1 MGAQGT
7 EPIEYSWRFNSEVID
22 GATGSELKVENAS
35 KANEGSYQVVMKNP
49 AGSAVSEEIKLT
61 VVQPVTILDQP
72 EEATKL
78 LGQALTLS
86 VVASGSEPLVY
97 QWHKDGEAIEGAK
110 AKKLVFEAL
119 ATTDAAAYTV
129 SISNEAGAVESESA
143 GITVHVPIT
152 ITEQPVEAR
161 VIEGETASFIVGAQ
175 GTEPIEY
182 SWRFNSEVID
192 GATGSELKV
201 ENASKANE
209 GSYQVVMKNPA
220 GSAVSEEIKLTVV
233 QPITITQQPVAEVIL
248 LQNQSLLLEVVASGS
263 QPIAYQWHR
272 DDISVEG
279 ANSFRYDV
287 TNAKPEH
294 SGKYK
299 LVMSNEAGEVVSAP
313 ASVEVHE
320 PVRFIELPSQVQV
333 FTGDTATFNVST
345 TGTEPITYEW
355 LYENKPLSDANEK
368 VLTLKNVQEINTGKY
383 RVVASNPAGKVTS
396 PEVRLLIL
404 KPAVIT
410 TQPVGV
416 VLRQAETISLVV
428 AASGTEPLSFEWK
441 HDGQVLDE
449 FTGSKVEIS
458 DVQAAQGGTYTV
470 TVSNEGGYRH

>member
-161 VIEGETASFIVGAQ
+161 VIEGETASIH
-175 GTEPIEY
+175 
-182 SWRFNSEVID
+182 S
-192 GATGSELKV
+192 
-201 ENASKANE
+201 
-209 GSYQVVMKNPA
+209 
-220 GSAVSEEIKLTVV
+220 GSAGNRADRVLVAI
-233 QPITITQQPVAEVIL
+233 QQ
-248 LQNQSLLLEVVASGS
+248 
-263 QPIAYQWHR
+263 
-272 DDISVEG
+272 
-279 ANSFRYDV
+279 
-287 TNAKPEH
+287 
-294 SGKYK
+294 
-299 LVMSNEAGEVVSAP
+299 
-313 ASVEVHE
+313 
-320 PVRFIELPSQVQV
+320 
-333 FTGDTATFNVST
+333 
-345 TGTEPITYEW
+345 
-355 LYENKPLSDANEK
+355 
-368 VLTLKNVQEINTGKY
+368 
-383 RVVASNPAGKVTS
+383 
-396 PEVRLLIL
+396 
-404 KPAVIT
+404 
-410 TQPVGV
+410 
-416 VLRQAETISLVV
+416 
-428 AASGTEPLSFEWK
+428 
-441 HDGQVLDE
+441 
-449 FTGSKVEIS
+449 
-458 DVQAAQGGTYTV
+458 
-470 TVSNEGGYRH
+470 